1 MSEPGA
7 AQRMAGYTK
16 TKKKKGW
23 GRCEK
28 TRGDVREERRAAV
41 QWG

>member
-23 GRCEK
+23 G
-28 TRGDVREERRAAV
+28 DVSR
-41 QWG
+41 QGGM